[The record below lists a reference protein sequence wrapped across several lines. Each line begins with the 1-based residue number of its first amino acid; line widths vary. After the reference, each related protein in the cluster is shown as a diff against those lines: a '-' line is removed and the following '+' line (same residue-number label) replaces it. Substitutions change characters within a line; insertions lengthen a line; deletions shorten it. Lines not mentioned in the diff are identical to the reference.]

1 MSPQA
6 PQDQTQA
13 ITAIEKDDGKVFDEQ
28 LEKKDTEEGH
38 LETRYARESSK
49 PEEVWGL

>member
-6 PQDQTQA
+6 PQDPTQA

-28 LEKKDTEEGH
+28 LEKKDTEECH
-38 LETRYARESSK
+38 LETRYARKSTK
-49 PEEVWGL
+49 PEDEGL